1 MSLEQA
7 LQENTAAVREL
18 IAEMKKVGSK
28 AAAKTSDKAAKQ
40 DKAESSAAVAEVEK
54 APKVSVEELQAKIKE
69 FASGGNKARAQA
81 LMGEY
86 GYDKMA
92 EIKPKDYDAIYDAC
106 VAQLAEAEDDI

>member
-18 IAEMKKVGSK
+18 LAELKKGGKTASKSTEKETKQSQAESK
-28 AAAKTSDKAAKQ
+28 ANDAQVD
-40 DKAESSAAVAEVEK
+40 K
-54 APKVSVEELQAKIKE
+54 APKVDKEELQAKIKE
-69 FASGGNKARAQA
+69 YASGGNKARAQA

-92 EIKPKDYDAIYDAC
+92 EIQPKDYDAIYDAC
-106 VAQLAEAEDDI
+106 VKGLAAADDDDI